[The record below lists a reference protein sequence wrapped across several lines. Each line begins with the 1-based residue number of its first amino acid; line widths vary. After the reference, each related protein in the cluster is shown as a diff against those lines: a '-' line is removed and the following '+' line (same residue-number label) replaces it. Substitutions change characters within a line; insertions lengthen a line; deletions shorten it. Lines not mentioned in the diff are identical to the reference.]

1 MTTSKLQMT
10 ALGMV
15 ETRGLVAAIDAAD
28 AMLKTAHVSLTGQ
41 EEIGGGYI
49 TVFVRG
55 EIGAVRS
62 AVDAGAAAA
71 KRAGEL
77 VAVHVIARPQAAL
90 EPLLPQGVQ
99 TQSSQTSG
107 SATRSS
113 KPQGNKTSDPAAN

>member
-1 MTTSKLQMT
+1 MTTSNIHLT

-15 ETRGLVAAIDAAD
+15 ETRGVVAAIEAAD
-28 AMLKTAHVSLTGQ
+28 AMLKTAHVTLMGQ
-41 EEIGGGYI
+41 DEIGGGYTTI
-49 TVFVRG
+49 FVRG

-90 EPLLPQGVQ
+90 EPLLPQGLK
-99 TQSSQTSG
+99 SSRRK
-107 SATRSS
+107 A
-113 KPQGNKTSDPAAN
+113 D

>member
-1 MTTSKLQMT
+1 MTTTHLQLT

-15 ETRGLVAAIDAAD
+15 ETRGLVAAIEAAD
-28 AMLKTAHVSLTGQ
+28 AMLKTAHITLSGQ
-41 EEIGGGYI
+41 EENGGGYT

-77 VAVHVIARPQAAL
+77 VAVQVIARPQVRL

-99 TQSSQTSG
+99 AS
-107 SATRSS
+107 R
-113 KPQGNKTSDPAAN
+113 PAAD

>member
-1 MTTSKLQMT
+1 MTTMKQQST

-28 AMLKTAHVSLTGQ
+28 AMLKTAHVTLTGQ
-41 EEIGGGYI
+41 EEIGGGYTTI
-49 TVFVRG
+49 FVRG

-62 AVDAGAAAA
+62 AVDAGATAA

-77 VAVHVIARPQAAL
+77 VAVYVIARPQAAM

-99 TQSSQTSG
+99 TIRP
-107 SATRSS
+107 A
-113 KPQGNKTSDPAAN
+113 SD